1 MTLNKA
7 KAEILVNGLVQGV
20 GFRYFV
26 VKHAV
31 RLKLQGY
38 VQNLFTGEVHTI
50 VEGDKVNIEELFKLI
65 KLGPSHAHVKNARLD
80 WFDFKNEFETFEV
93 KF

>member
-1 MTLNKA
+1 MIQEKA

-26 VKHAV
+26 VKHAAQ
-31 RLKLQGY
+31 LKLNGY
-38 VQNLFTGEVHTI
+38 VQNLFTGEVLTV
-50 VEGDKVNIEELFKLI
+50 VEGDKINIEELFKLI
-65 KLGPSHAHVKNARLD
+65 KLGPSHAHIKNARID
-80 WFDFKNEFETFEV
+80 WSEFKNEFDSFEV